1 MTKEERATKRL
12 KRIPGAEHIDIEKKL
27 NICDKVARRAL
38 IGFFA
43 VLIVEFG
50 LLLIVGQ
57 GELFNDIANLLN
69 AIADGSHS
77 RAHRRGLAIVGALVC
92 VPMIVLPIIAALLL
106 KNRWLQAEVDKEISD
121 SHKSK

>member
-1 MTKEERATKRL
+1 MTKEERATKWL
-12 KRIPGAEHIDIEKKL
+12 KRIPCAEHIDIEKKI

-38 IGFFA
+38 IVFFM

-50 LLLIVGQ
+50 LLLIIGQ

-77 RAHRRGLAIVGALVC
+77 RAYRRGLAIVGALVC
-92 VPMIVLPIIAALLL
+92 VPMIVLPIIVALLL